1 MLRSKTIVINCLCC
15 VKPLTFSV
23 FYLALTLNLKR
34 IRLDQALSYF
44 LQYQNHNRY
53 FIFIYQPKSLLTLN
67 YLVTR
72 NKVTNRLQ
80 TTSHRFAYSMMCS
93 QFYCMLQ
100 VYWTLTKAN
109 SMCNNRVF
117 ILVIIFLVQPKIFIF
132 RLSYDLDNSCS
143 YFE

>member
-1 MLRSKTIVINCLCC
+1 MLRSMTIIINGSCC
-15 VKPLTFSV
+15 IKPLTFSV
-23 FYLALTLNLKR
+23 FYLALTLNLTR

-44 LQYQNHNRY
+44 LQYQNNNRF
-53 FIFIYQPKSLLTLN
+53 FICIYQPKSLLTLT
-67 YLVTR
+67 YFVTIET
-72 NKVTNRLQ
+72 KLQ
-80 TTSHRFAYSMMCS
+80 TTSHRFTYSMMCS

-100 VYWTLTKAN
+100 VYWTLTKAY